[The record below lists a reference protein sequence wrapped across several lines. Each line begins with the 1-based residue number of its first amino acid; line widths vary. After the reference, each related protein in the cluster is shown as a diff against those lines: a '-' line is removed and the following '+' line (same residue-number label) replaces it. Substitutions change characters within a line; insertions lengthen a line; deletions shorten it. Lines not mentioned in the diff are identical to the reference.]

1 MDADSPRTPSV
12 ENGGTTMAIAGGGAL
27 GMTIVELLVTLAVMV
42 VLASLAYPSLQAM
55 RAEQTVAHVADRLAL
70 SLAMGRS
77 AAAARPADTI
87 LRPLDGTASFDT
99 GWQVETTDRPGVPL
113 AVVALD
119 QRCLRIALRGTR
131 VARPGEGGPH
141 IRWTGVG
148 YSRSEQGGFF
158 SATFV
163 VRCHG
168 AQRQVRLG
176 AQGRIRVCRPAA
188 GRDCD

>member
-1 MDADSPRTPSV
+1 
-12 ENGGTTMAIAGGGAL
+12 MAIARATAS
-27 GMTIVELLVTLAVMV
+27 GMTIVELLVTLAVMM

-55 RAEQTVAHVADRLAL
+55 RAEQTVAQVADRLAL

-77 AAAARPADTI
+77 AAAARTRGTI
-87 LRPLDGTASFDT
+87 MRPLDGTASFDT
-99 GWQVETTDRPGVPL
+99 GWQVEAADRPGAPL

-119 QRCLRIALRGTR
+119 QRCLQIALRGTR

-148 YSRSEQGGFF
+148 YSRSEHGGLF

-163 VRCHG
+163 VRCRG

-176 AQGRIRVCRPAA
+176 AQGRIRVCRPGS
-188 GRDCD
+188 GRGCD